1 MPPPI
6 HHPED
11 GAPSNDGSWSEY
23 RFHVIKSLNRIDNTL
38 DKLWQALSDVKRDVT
53 TLKIK
58 LAVWSAAFGF
68 VGASIP
74 IVVDALLRW
83 LEITG
88 K

>member
-1 MPPPI
+1 M
-6 HHPED
+6 
-11 GAPSNDGSWSEY
+11 
-23 RFHVIKSLNRIDNTL
+23 HVTESLNRIDNTL
-38 DKLWQALSDVKRDVT
+38 DRLWQALSDVKRDVT

-83 LEITG
+83 LETTG